1 MHNMPLACM
10 NREAGCNIG
19 STVGTVEQVD
29 VNSKGVG
36 WGKYLRV
43 KVMLDITKPLARGQ
57 LLKIKGK

>member
-1 MHNMPLACM
+1 M

-43 KVMLDITKPLARGQ
+43 KVMLDITKPLARGR